1 LRRVVH
7 FEIPAENPDRA
18 VKFYQT
24 VFDWKIE
31 KWAGPFPYWLV
42 TTGQDNEPGING
54 AIMEKNSFKTTVNTI
69 DVTSVDESL
78 GKILAAA
85 ERSLCQKDQFR
96 ELDTLP
102 TLRIQRG
109 MSSEFSSQ
117 ICPPSNL

>member
-1 LRRVVH
+1 LPRVVH

-78 GKILAAA
+78 RKILAAGGKIVMPKGPIPGIGYVA
-85 ERSLCQKDQFR
+85 YVA
-96 ELDTLP
+96 DTEGNVFGVF
-102 TLRIQRG
+102 QSD
-109 MSSEFSSQ
+109 MSAK
-117 ICPPSNL
+117 